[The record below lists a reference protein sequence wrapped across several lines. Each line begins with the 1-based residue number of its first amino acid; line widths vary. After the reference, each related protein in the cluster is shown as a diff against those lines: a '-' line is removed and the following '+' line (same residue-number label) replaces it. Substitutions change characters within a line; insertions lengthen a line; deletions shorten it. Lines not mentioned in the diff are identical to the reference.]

1 MLQKAA
7 ERLKDMANAMSRKIF
22 MFAVHMYD
30 AMYYAKKC
38 PRTIDFHPYIRSEV

>member
-7 ERLKDMANAMSRKIF
+7 ERLTDMANAMSRKIF

-30 AMYYAKKC
+30 AMYYAKKFPC
-38 PRTIDFHPYIRSEV
+38 TLDFYPCIRSEV